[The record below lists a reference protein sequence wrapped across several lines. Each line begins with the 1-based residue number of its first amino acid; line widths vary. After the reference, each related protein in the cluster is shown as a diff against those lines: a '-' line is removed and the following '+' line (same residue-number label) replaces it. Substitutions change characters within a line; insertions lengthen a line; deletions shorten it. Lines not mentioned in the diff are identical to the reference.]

1 MDTVPDPKRAE
12 RGRGEPNSAI
22 WLMIAPSTGRAREGR
37 ERSLT
42 PLGGLPPSPET

>member
-12 RGRGEPNSAI
+12 RGRGELNSVI
-22 WLMIAPSTGRAREGR
+22 WLMIAPSIGRAREGR

-42 PLGGLPPSPET
+42 PPGGLPPSPET